1 MADPRCRFCN
11 TSTETID
18 HLISGCTFLAPNEY
32 TNRQNLVGQYIQL
45 KICNHYNIE
54 TPDNWCEHK
63 LLTVVDTPKVT
74 ILWDFPI
81 RTDRTIHVNR
91 PDIVIKHKQ
100 NKTCHLIDMNVPS
113 DKNISAKEFEKRS
126 KYKDLKLL
134 RFAK

>member
-1 MADPRCRFCN
+1 M
-11 TSTETID
+11 
-18 HLISGCTFLAPNEY
+18 
-32 TNRQNLVGQYIQL
+32 

-54 TPDNWCEHK
+54 TLDNWCEHK

-113 DKNISAKEFEKRS
+113 DKNISTKEFEKRS